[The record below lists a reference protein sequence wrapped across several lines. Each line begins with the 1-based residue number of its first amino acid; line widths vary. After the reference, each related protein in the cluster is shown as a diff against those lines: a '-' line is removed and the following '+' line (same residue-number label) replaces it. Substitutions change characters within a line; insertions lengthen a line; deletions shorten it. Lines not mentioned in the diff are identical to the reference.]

1 MNVFIHE
8 DPSFDTLKTC
18 LPPRWEWG
26 TTLASIELTTTT
38 KVSQLQKC
46 RKKYFSKTKKLTT
59 NEHFSN
65 GLIKTKNGCN
75 SLKIH
80 WCKMTTFNL
89 YTLHDGLLALECC
102 SCQKRCRNFFSRKC
116 VFFWLLTANFYFE
129 LKLYTAI
136 FLNGVKIIRD
146 LKKTPEG
153 RSKTGLT
160 TYTPTRNDNFNSLIL
175 CIC

>member
-1 MNVFIHE
+1 MSGSSETLFSDAIMNVFIHE
-8 DPSFDTLKTC
+8 DPSFGTLKTC

-102 SCQKRCRNFFSRKC
+102 PCQKRCRNFFSRKC
-116 VFFWLLTANFYFE
+116 VFF
-129 LKLYTAI
+129 
-136 FLNGVKIIRD
+136 
-146 LKKTPEG
+146 
-153 RSKTGLT
+153 
-160 TYTPTRNDNFNSLIL
+160 
-175 CIC
+175 